1 MLRFSIGWGYTV
13 AAALGKS
20 PASDLFSEK
29 KTMSRPI
36 LLLGLLLL
44 LIVGG
49 AVLLAGRARE
59 VPTQPIEID
68 VTREAG
74 TR

>member
-1 MLRFSIGWGYTV
+1 M
-13 AAALGKS
+13 
-20 PASDLFSEK
+20 
-29 KTMSRPI
+29 TMSRPI

-59 VPTQPIEID
+59 VPTQTIEID
-68 VTREAG
+68 VTREAAA
-74 TR
+74 R